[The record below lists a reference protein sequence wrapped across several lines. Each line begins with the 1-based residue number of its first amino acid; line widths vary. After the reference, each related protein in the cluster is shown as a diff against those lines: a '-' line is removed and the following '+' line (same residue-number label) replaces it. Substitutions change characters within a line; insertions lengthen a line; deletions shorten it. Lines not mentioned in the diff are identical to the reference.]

1 MRPYVHEEQGQ
12 NSVSLNLA
20 EDSEEYIEEPEEY
33 QAPRRS
39 VGLVGVQQH
48 IQRAAQPQRT
58 YAVVSNPSSGAN
70 TLALIQRR
78 AAQRKLQMA
87 KMIGNGGLASSMNFH
102 RVATHHQTQEDSRH
116 DRQNDA
122 MYVAS
127 RRARSNN
134 FTLKETFDLLKIWAS
149 PEMQWQMKHNFRNF
163 RVWEAISYS
172 MHEMGHDR
180 TAIQC
185 KNRIQN
191 LTSIFYRIKKS
202 KQDYRSFN
210 FPYYKL
216 IGEVLDGKKNGT
228 TAALAGGIELSPA
241 LAKFATNYTGG
252 SNGMMNNSHNNSSSG
267 RIAAHMALVEE
278 YQHLINGNPETNIA
292 SYAERNSSS
301 NGSSSMNVLSPEVS
315 LSEGNSPIRVEAQ
328 ASGSRSSAKPSQS
341 SSTSNPKANGVN
353 SMSFVNRNGGN
364 STNTAGSMKLEHE
377 DNVTI
382 TVEDGG
388 SCPSEH
394 DQDQEASDYDDSYMG
409 VGDESPS
416 GRNGGLSGMR
426 AGKRSFSSTFNPYMK
441 SEYGRGGGGAN
452 AGKRPRVAST
462 ATNASSSMDDPI
474 GQYLAEMVDIERQW
488 LEMERERAE
497 NERAMM
503 MYMMQILQAIV
514 CPNQSQEDEGEEG
527 EADGEGEEEGNE
539 TENDREGAETEFAET
554 EQEADDNEIRQMIE
568 QEENQIPNGEA
579 END

>member
-1 MRPYVHEEQGQ
+1 VLNHPGGYPRRIMPYVHEDQED
-12 NSVSLNLA
+12 NSVALNQ
-20 EDSEEYIEEPEEY
+20 EDPEEY
-33 QAPRRS
+33 LDEQEDYQEPRRS
-39 VGLVGVQQH
+39 VGHVL
-48 IQRAAQPQRT
+48 QRNSGQPVT
-58 YAVVSNPSSGAN
+58 YSVVRGSPSTSA
-70 TLALIQRR
+70 TASQLALIQRR

-87 KMIGNGGLASSMNFH
+87 KMMGNGGLASSMNFH
-102 RVATHHQTQEDSRH
+102 RVVAHHSNNAAD
-116 DRQNDA
+116 DRQNDS

-228 TAALAGGIELSPA
+228 AMAGAIELSPA
-241 LAKFATNYTGG
+241 LAKFATNYNSS
-252 SNGMMNNSHNNSSSG
+252 SNGIVSNSHNNSNSG
-267 RIAAHMALVEE
+267 IAAHMALVEE
-278 YQHLINGNPETNIA
+278 YQHLINGNPETNIT
-292 SYAERNSSS
+292 SFTERNSSS

-328 ASGSRSSAKPSQS
+328 ASGSRSSLAKPSQNS
-341 SSTSNPKANGVN
+341 SPSNPKANGVS
-353 SMSFVNRNGGN
+353 SMSFVSRNGGN
-364 STNTAGSMKLEHE
+364 STNAAASMKLEHE

-382 TVEDGG
+382 TVEDG
-388 SCPSEH
+388 SIPSEH
-394 DQDQEASDYDDSYMG
+394 EQDEQDDYDESYMTA
-409 VGDESPS
+409 GDESPS
-416 GRNGGLSGMR
+416 GRNGLPGMR
-426 AGKRSFSSTFNPYMK
+426 AVKRSFSSSFNPYGK
-441 SEYGRGGGGAN
+441 SEYGRGGMVVGSA
-452 AGKRPRVAST
+452 AKRPRVAST

-514 CPNQSQEDEGEEG
+514 CPNQSQEEEG
-527 EADGEGEEEGNE
+527 EGDEEGNE
-539 TENDREGAETEFAET
+539 TENDREGTETEFAET
-554 EQEADDNEIRQMIE
+554 EQETDDNEIRQMIE
-568 QEENQIPNGEA
+568 QEENQMPNGEP
-579 END
+579 ENE